1 MREAQY
7 YLKVVKQQK
16 LPEKV
21 DLSNVTIGD
30 YVLLRKKI
38 AEGVKGFTFKDV
50 WLSSEE
56 AKKIIEYFDLK
67 Q

>member
-21 DLSNVTIGD
+21 DLSNITIGD

-38 AEGVKGFTFKDV
+38 AREVKGFMFKDV
-50 WLSSEE
+50 WLSMDE
-56 AKKIIEYFDLK
+56 AKKIILYFDLK